1 MLATGLR
8 LGDACALAYDPVVFD
23 NDRNPYIRYWNH
35 KMRREAYVP
44 ISAATLDRIRDQQQR
59 TLQRF
64 RSQAAAYLAAPAPR
78 TLPDVGLRLTP
89 KLTANP
95 HGLLPFH
102 TASYQQQLR
111 AFVAAA
117 NITDEAG
124 RPVAITAHQW
134 RHTFATGLI
143 NRGVRLEVV
152 KQLLDHAS
160 LEMSSHYA
168 RLLDTTIR
176 AEWEAAHAA
185 GAAGQRPD
193 DSDDE
198 LAHVVPNDVEWANR
212 ARTAL
217 PNGQCGLPRQQSCD
231 HSNKCLSCPVFITTS
246 HDLPAHEDQ
255 RRRTLTLITHFDAA
269 GQTRMADQNRLVLEH
284 LDARIAE
291 IKRGL
296 ATQDHAAPDHAANGA

>member
-185 GAAGQRPD
+185 GAAGYRPD
-193 DSDDE
+193 ASDDE
-198 LAHVVPNDVEWANR
+198 PTPRGPQRRGVGQPSQDRAAERTMRATAPAVLRSLQQVPVLPGVHHHQPRPPSTRGPAPPHPHADH
-212 ARTAL
+212 AL
-217 PNGQCGLPRQQSCD
+217 RCRRPDPNGRPEPACPGTPR
-231 HSNKCLSCPVFITTS
+231 
-246 HDLPAHEDQ
+246 
-255 RRRTLTLITHFDAA
+255 R
-269 GQTRMADQNRLVLEH
+269 ADR
-284 LDARIAE
+284 
-291 IKRGL
+291 
-296 ATQDHAAPDHAANGA
+296 